1 MVELELGMLELG
13 MAEVSATVSALAAK
27 IPGTD
32 LQNEGENEGDY
43 C

>member
-1 MVELELGMLELG
+1 MLEVELGIVEAG

-32 LQNEGENEGDY
+32 LQNKGENEGDY